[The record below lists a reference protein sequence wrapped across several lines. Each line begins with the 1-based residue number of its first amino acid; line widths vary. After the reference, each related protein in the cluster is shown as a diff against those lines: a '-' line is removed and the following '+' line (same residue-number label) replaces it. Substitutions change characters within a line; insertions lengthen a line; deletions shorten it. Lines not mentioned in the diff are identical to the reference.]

1 MKKRVIATAS
11 IGHHEEL
18 SSLAQSNLEKYAEL
32 HGYDISNCRNTLDS
46 TRPPAWSKVLLI
58 LELMKS
64 YEEIFWIDADAII
77 LNDTVDI
84 SSIVEEDSDL
94 GWVYHEY
101 ENQSSPNSGVMFIR
115 VNTATRR
122 LFELANEQRDLD
134 HHPWWEQAALMRLMG
149 LESNIWP
156 IGGMSS
162 TESVSITEQKL
173 PIEWNSIRQNAT
185 QQPRI
190 RHFAGEH
197 FWVRKLLMAEYA
209 NPTNTSGKTLNEII
223 TKINETKVLNESL
236 HQQNES
242 LHQQNES
249 LHQQNESLH
258 QQNESLHQQN
268 NHLSQQNFNMT
279 NSRTWKL
286 FSLWRFMRKNLL
298 IVFNSPHRKGS
309 IR

>member
-77 LNDTVDI
+77 LNDTADI
-84 SSIVEEDSDL
+84 SSIVKEDSDL

-115 VNTATRR
+115 VNARTKR

-134 HHPWWEQAALMRLMG
+134 HHPWWEQAALMRLIG
-149 LESNIWP
+149 IETNVWP
-156 IGGMSS
+156 IGGINS
-162 TESVSITEQKL
+162 TGLVAITEQKL
-173 PIEWNSIRQNAT
+173 PKEWNSIRQDPAV
-185 QQPRI
+185 PARI

-209 NPTNTSGKTLNEII
+209 NPTGTSAETLDEVIN
-223 TKINETKVLNESL
+223 KINETKESNESL
-236 HQQNES
+236 RQQNESLRQQNES

-258 QQNESLHQQN
+258 QQNESL
-268 NHLSQQNFNMT
+268 SQYNLEIT

-286 FSLWRFMRKNLL
+286 FSLWRFIR
-298 IVFNSPHRKGS
+298 NSH
-309 IR
+309 